1 MESHVQAIAETVF
14 DAFYL
19 TTVTIMGIS
28 MIRRGGAGSQYMLL
42 GWMALVLGGGDSF
55 HLVSRVYALW
65 TTGIEANAAALG
77 FGKLVTS
84 ITMTFFYL
92 MLYTVWKRR
101 YATSETRLLNASVY
115 ALAVARIALSLF
127 PQNEWFV
134 PNPSL
139 AWGIYRNIPFFLM
152 GLIILVLYL
161 RGAGSSP
168 NDRFRFMWLAIA
180 LSFAF
185 YAPVVL
191 FASAVPPIGSLMI
204 PKTLAYLWIV
214 WMGHREMRERSGQ
227 DRQTGQLVLRSP

>member
-1 MESHVQAIAETVF
+1 MQAIAETVF

-28 MIRRGGAGSQYMLL
+28 MIRRGGTGTQYVLL
-42 GWMALVLGGGDSF
+42 GWMALVLGFGDSF
-55 HLVSRVYALW
+55 HLISRVYALW

-92 MLYTVWKRR
+92 MLYAVWKRR
-101 YATSETRLLNASVY
+101 YAEGSTRTLDILLY

-161 RGAGSSP
+161 RTAGSDRE
-168 NDRFRFMWLAIA
+168 DRFRFMWLAIA

-214 WMGHREMRERSGQ
+214 WMGYKEMRERPEE
-227 DRQTGQLVLRSP
+227 DRERAQPLPH